1 MDLSLLAPI
10 TRYGARTTESLY
22 EYCQSKTTPQPEP
35 SRPAGYACPAP
46 RRGKVA
52 RLPYATREQINQLI
66 EDGFPYKAIIEKLT
80 QDGLLPYPVSER
92 NLSSWRLGGH
102 QEWHWEQQKKQ
113 LTAQL
118 RAAALRK
125 LAAILD

>member
-1 MDLSLLAPI
+1 MGPEQLKAYMSIASQKRLLSRNRRALLGM
-10 TRYGARTTESLY
+10 RAR
-22 EYCQSKTTPQPEP
+22 
-35 SRPAGYACPAP
+35 P
-46 RRGKVA
+46 RSGKVA